1 MTKHTPA
8 AEWTQSS
15 REHNSVTIKS
25 LRTKIVSC
33 TMNITPD
40 LRFLNIHNPFTNER
54 ISYTWTNIDA
64 CL

>member
-1 MTKHTPA
+1 MTKNTPA

-15 REHNSVTIKS
+15 KEHNSVTIKS

-54 ISYTWTNIDA
+54 II
-64 CL
+64 